1 MYFLYS
7 FNNIFKKMDFE
18 KDLIVLIDDFFGIG
32 EMVISICEKLFLI
45 YDFKKFEKKLLE
57 LLNLVIIIIVVFR
70 GVIENIKV

>member
-1 MYFLYS
+1 
-7 FNNIFKKMDFE
+7 MDFE